1 MDDDKRRGG
10 GGGEGGEERIG
21 KNTNTGQSPWA
32 HLPTLAWVR
41 CVWACKRISI
51 LLLKKRHGFI
61 SRIQP
66 NPQQGSDW
74 QPSVSDGQLWSI
86 IGALGDSDGST
97 PPSPSQGPSVS
108 TDPVLIEVRVARP
121 QKTLGAKA

>member
-1 MDDDKRRGG
+1 MGT
-10 GGGEGGEERIG
+10 GEAKERKVRIEQFQYG
-21 KNTNTGQSPWA
+21 TEKNTIKTADMGRSAALFEYEYGP
-32 HLPTLAWVR
+32 
-41 CVWACKRISI
+41 IS
-51 LLLKKRHGFI
+51 LGTFTNA
-61 SRIQP
+61 SMGTP

>member
-1 MDDDKRRGG
+1 MGTGEAKERKRTWGG
-10 GGGEGGEERIG
+10 LQHFLVRVSIHVEYEYGPISLGTF
-21 KNTNTGQSPWA
+21 TNASVGT
-32 HLPTLAWVR
+32 
-41 CVWACKRISI
+41 
-51 LLLKKRHGFI
+51 
-61 SRIQP
+61 P

-108 TDPVLIEVRVARP
+108 NDPVLIEVRVARP